1 VLVAAYL
8 RLLPR
13 PPLERYPALM
23 KTALEGGLLS
33 SVAEALATEV
43 LPKEKGGDDGALFA
57 FQVLEGIAAVPR
69 FNVARMMLTAQ
80 QKALFARV
88 FRDISEQQ
96 TTNKER
102 VMELTERYGV
112 KL

>member
-1 VLVAAYL
+1 
-8 RLLPR
+8 
-13 PPLERYPALM
+13 M

-43 LPKEKGGDDGALFA
+43 LPKEKGGDAQFA

-69 FNVARMMLTAQ
+69 FNVARMMLTAP
-80 QKALFARV
+80 QKVLFARV
-88 FRDISEQQ
+88 FRDISEQL

-102 VMELTERYGV
+102 VLELAARYGV